1 MSQSNLFV
9 DIGHSAVKWRT
20 LDSEVFSQ
28 SVDKFSEKYLPDN
41 QSVWLSAVAHPEIV
55 KAIEIEF
62 SNVEI
67 VRSLPHF
74 GSLTIAYKKP
84 LDLGSDRFLAMLGA
98 LKHFPDRNLL
108 IIDVG
113 SALTIDVVNVSGEH
127 QGGLIMPGLEAI
139 RGSFAKFATNSENL
153 NLSSLQTSTEEAWL
167 SGTQAMFIASIKE
180 QITGLEIEQS
190 DGIVTLT
197 GGSVRSFISELP
209 ETVNYFDNLVLDGLE
224 SYSKSMG

>member
-28 SVDKFSEKYLPDN
+28 SVDKFSEKSLPDT
-41 QSVWLSAVAHPEIV
+41 QSIWLSAVAHPEIV
-55 KAIEIEF
+55 KAIEMEF
-62 SNVEI
+62 TDVE
-67 VRSLPHF
+67 VVTSLSHF
-74 GSLTIAYKKP
+74 GSLTIAYKEP

-98 LKHFPDRNLL
+98 LKHFPHRNLL

-113 SALTIDVVNVSGEH
+113 SALTIDVVNDSGEH

-139 RGSFAKFATNSENL
+139 RGSFAKFATNSQNL

-167 SGTQAMFIASIKE
+167 SGTQAMFISTIKE
-180 QITGLEIEQS
+180 QINAFESEQQ
-190 DGIVTLT
+190 DGIVILT
-197 GGSVRSFISELP
+197 GGGVSNLISELP
-209 ETVNYFDNLVLDGLE
+209 ETVNYFNNLVLDGLE

>member
-9 DIGHSAVKWRT
+9 DIGHSAVKWRM
-20 LDSEVFSQ
+20 LNSEVFSQ
-28 SVDKFSEKYLPDN
+28 SVDKFSEKSLPDT
-41 QSVWLSAVAHPEIV
+41 QSIWLSAVAHPEIV

-62 SNVEI
+62 TDVEV
-67 VRSLPHF
+67 VRSLSHF
-74 GSLTIAYKKP
+74 GSLTIAYKEP

-113 SALTIDVVNVSGEH
+113 SALTIDIVNDSGEH

-139 RGSFAKFATNSENL
+139 RGSFAKFATNNPNL
-153 NLSSLQTSTEEAWL
+153 SPSSLQSSTEEAWL
-167 SGTQAMFIASIKE
+167 SGTQEMLISSIKE
-180 QITGLEIEQS
+180 QITGFESEHP
-190 DGIVTLT
+190 DGIVALT
-197 GGSVRSFISELP
+197 GGSVRSLISELP

-224 SYSKSMG
+224 SYSKCMG

>member
-20 LDSEVFSQ
+20 LDSKVFSQ
-28 SVDKFSEKYLPDN
+28 SVDRFSEKSLPDN

-55 KAIEIEF
+55 KAIEMEF
-62 SNVEI
+62 TDVEV
-67 VRSLPHF
+67 VRPLSHF
-74 GSLTIAYKKP
+74 DSLTITYKEP

-98 LKHFPDRNLL
+98 LKHFPNRNLL

-113 SALTIDVVNVSGEH
+113 SALTVDVVSDSGEH
-127 QGGLIMPGLEAI
+127 KGGLIMPGLEAL
-139 RGSFAKFATNSENL
+139 RGSFAKFATNSQYL
-153 NLSSLQTSTEEAWL
+153 NSSSFQTSTKEAWL
-167 SGTQAMFIASIKE
+167 SGTQAMLVSSIKE
-180 QITGLEIEQS
+180 QIIDFESERPN
-190 DGIVTLT
+190 GIVALS
-197 GGSVRSFISELP
+197 GGSVKSLISELP

>member
-28 SVDKFSEKYLPDN
+28 SVNNFSPKSLPNN
-41 QSVWLSAVAHPEIV
+41 QSIWLSAVAHPQIV
-55 KAIEIEF
+55 EAINMNF
-62 SNVEI
+62 SDVE
-67 VRSLPHF
+67 VVKTLSHF
-74 GSLTIAYKKP
+74 DSLTIAYKEP
-84 LDLGSDRFLAMLGA
+84 LDLGTDRFLAMLGA

-113 SALTIDVVNVSGEH
+113 SALTIDVVNDSGEH
-127 QGGLIMPGLEAI
+127 KGGLIMPGLEAI
-139 RGSFAKFATNSENL
+139 RSSFAKFATNSHNL
-153 NLSSLQTSTEEAWL
+153 NSSSLQNSTDEAWL
-167 SGTQAMFIASIKE
+167 SGTQAMLISTTKE
-180 QITGLEIEQS
+180 HITGFESEHP
-190 DGIVTLT
+190 DGIVALT
-197 GGSVRSFISELP
+197 GGSVKSIISELP

>member
-1 MSQSNLFV
+1 MSHSNLYV

-20 LDSEVFSQ
+20 HDSEVFSK
-28 SVDKFSEKYLPDN
+28 SIDNFSEKSLPN
-41 QSVWLSAVAHPEIV
+41 SQSIWLSAVAHPQIV
-55 KAIEIEF
+55 EAINMKF
-62 SNVEI
+62 SDVE
-67 VRSLPHF
+67 VVKSLSHF
-74 GSLTIAYKKP
+74 GSLTIAYKEP

-113 SALTIDVVNVSGEH
+113 SALTIDIVNDSGEH

-139 RGSFAKFATNSENL
+139 RGSFTKFATNSKNL
-153 NLSSLQTSTEEAWL
+153 HSSNLQSSTEEAWL
-167 SGTQAMFIASIKE
+167 SGTQVMFISSIKE
-180 QITGLEIEQS
+180 QITTYKTEQP

-197 GGSVRSFISELP
+197 GGSVRSLISELP

>member
-28 SVDKFSEKYLPDN
+28 NVDKFSEKYLPDN
-41 QSVWLSAVAHPEIV
+41 KSVWLSAVAYPQMVE
-55 KAIEIEF
+55 AIIKKF
-62 SNVEI
+62 SNVE
-67 VRSLPHF
+67 VVKSLSHF
-74 GSLTIAYKKP
+74 GSLTIAYKEP

-98 LKHFPDRNLL
+98 MKHFPDRNML

-113 SALTIDVVNVSGEH
+113 SALTIDVVNNSGYH
-127 QGGLIMPGLEAI
+127 QGGLIMPGLQAL
-139 RGSFAKFATNSENL
+139 RGSFAKFATNNQSL
-153 NLSSLQTSTEEAWL
+153 NFSSLQDSTVEAWL
-167 SGTQAMFIASIKE
+167 SGTQAMLISSIKE
-180 QITGLEIEQS
+180 QITSFKTKQP
-190 DGIVTLT
+190 DGIIVLT
-197 GGSVRSFISELP
+197 GGSVRSFFSELP

>member
-9 DIGHSAVKWRT
+9 DIGNSAIKWRT

-28 SVDKFSEKYLPDN
+28 SVNNFSPKSLPNN
-41 QSVWLSAVAHPEIV
+41 QSIWLSAVAHPEIV
-55 KAIEIEF
+55 KAIEMEF
-62 SNVEI
+62 SDVE
-67 VRSLPHF
+67 VVKSLSHF
-74 GSLTIAYKKP
+74 SSLTIAYKEP

-98 LKHFPDRNLL
+98 LKHFPDRNML

-113 SALTIDVVNVSGEH
+113 SALTIDVVNDNGEH
-127 QGGLIMPGLEAI
+127 QGGLIMPGLEAL
-139 RGSFAKFATNSENL
+139 RGSFAKFATNNQNL
-153 NLSSLQTSTEEAWL
+153 NSSSLQTSTEEAWL
-167 SGTQAMFIASIKE
+167 SGTQEMLISSIKE
-180 QITGLEIEQS
+180 QITGFEIEQP

-197 GGSVRSFISELP
+197 GGSVRSLIPELP

>member
-9 DIGHSAVKWRT
+9 DIGNSAIKWRT

-28 SVDKFSEKYLPDN
+28 SGNNFSPKSLPNN
-41 QSVWLSAVAHPEIV
+41 QSIWLSAVAHPEIV
-55 KAIEIEF
+55 KAIEMEF
-62 SNVEI
+62 SDVE
-67 VRSLPHF
+67 VVKSLSHF
-74 GSLTIAYKKP
+74 SSLTIAYKEP

-98 LKHFPDRNLL
+98 LKHFPDRNML

-113 SALTIDVVNVSGEH
+113 SALTIDVVNDSGEH

-139 RGSFAKFATNSENL
+139 RGSFAKFATNSQNL

-167 SGTQAMFIASIKE
+167 SGTQKMLISSIKE
-180 QITGLEIEQS
+180 QITGFESEQP

-197 GGSVRSFISELP
+197 GGSVRSLISELP
-209 ETVNYFDNLVLDGLE
+209 ETVHYFDNLVFDGLE

>member
-20 LDSEVFSQ
+20 HDSEVFSE
-28 SVDKFSEKYLPDN
+28 SIDKFSEKSLPDN

-55 KAIEIEF
+55 KAIEMVF
-62 SNVEI
+62 TDVEV
-67 VRSLPHF
+67 VRPLSHF
-74 GSLTIAYKKP
+74 GSLTIAYKEP

-113 SALTIDVVNVSGEH
+113 SALTIDVVNDSGEH
-127 QGGLIMPGLEAI
+127 KGGLIMPGLEAL
-139 RGSFAKFATNSENL
+139 RGSFAKFATNSQYLNSSNL
-153 NLSSLQTSTEEAWL
+153 QSSTKEAWL
-167 SGTQAMFIASIKE
+167 SGTQAMLVSSIKE
-180 QITGLEIEQS
+180 QIIGFESERPN
-190 DGIVTLT
+190 GIVILT
-197 GGSVRSFISELP
+197 GGIVRSLISELP

>member
-20 LDSEVFSQ
+20 LDSKVFSNT
-28 SVDKFSEKYLPDN
+28 VDKFSEKSLPDN

-55 KAIEIEF
+55 KAIEMEF
-62 SNVEI
+62 TDVEV
-67 VRSLPHF
+67 VRPLSHF
-74 GSLTIAYKKP
+74 DSLTITYKEP

-98 LKHFPDRNLL
+98 LKHFPNRNLL

-113 SALTIDVVNVSGEH
+113 SALTVDVVSDSGEH
-127 QGGLIMPGLEAI
+127 KGGLIMPGLEAL
-139 RGSFAKFATNSENL
+139 RGSFAKFATNSQYL
-153 NLSSLQTSTEEAWL
+153 NSSSFQTSTKEAWL
-167 SGTQAMFIASIKE
+167 SGTQAMLVSSIKE
-180 QITGLEIEQS
+180 QIIDFESERPN
-190 DGIVTLT
+190 GIVALS
-197 GGSVRSFISELP
+197 GGSVKSLISDLP

>member
-1 MSQSNLFV
+1 MSQSNLYV

-20 LDSEVFSQ
+20 HDSEVFSK
-28 SVDKFSEKYLPDN
+28 SIDNFSEKSLPN
-41 QSVWLSAVAHPEIV
+41 SQSMWLSAVAHPQIV
-55 KAIEIEF
+55 EAINMKF
-62 SNVEI
+62 SDVE
-67 VRSLPHF
+67 VVKSLSHF
-74 GSLTIAYKKP
+74 GSLTIAYKEP

-113 SALTIDVVNVSGEH
+113 SALTIDIVNDSGEH

-139 RGSFAKFATNSENL
+139 RGSFTKFATNCKNL
-153 NLSSLQTSTEEAWL
+153 QSSNLQSSTEEAWL
-167 SGTQAMFIASIKE
+167 SGTQVMFISSIKE
-180 QITGLEIEQS
+180 QITTYKTEQP

-197 GGSVRSFISELP
+197 GGSARSLISELP

>member
-20 LDSEVFSQ
+20 LDSKVLSI
-28 SVDKFSEKYLPDN
+28 SIDKFSAKSLPDN

-55 KAIEIEF
+55 KAIEMEF
-62 SNVEI
+62 SDVTV
-67 VRSLPHF
+67 VRSLSHF
-74 GSLTIAYKKP
+74 GSLTIAYKEP

-98 LKHFPDRNLL
+98 LKHFPDKNKL

-113 SALTIDVVNVSGEH
+113 TALTIDVVNDSGEH

-139 RGSFAKFATNSENL
+139 RGSFAKFATNSKNL
-153 NLSSLQTSTEEAWL
+153 NSSNLQSSTDEAWL
-167 SGTQAMFIASIKE
+167 SGTQAMFISSIKE
-180 QITGLEIEQS
+180 QIASYETEQP
-190 DGIVTLT
+190 DGIITFT
-197 GGSVRSFISELP
+197 GGSVRSLISELP